1 MCFSAP
7 VSFAA
12 SAGLG
17 VIGGASLKK
26 AKKKYRYLAAMP
38 LLFGLQQFFEGMQW
52 LTAEPNMFYAYA
64 FLLFAFIIWPT
75 YIPLAIYKAER
86 LKKRKQ
92 ILTTI
97 ISMGAFASLFLMII
111 LYNETLDVSVI
122 GHSIAYSL
130 DVPLYQIY
138 VGVVYYVAVTV
149 GSFFVASDKLLNVF
163 GGLVLFAAFV
173 AWTFFSAAFVSVWC
187 FMSAILSLFI
197 YYFIYKR

>member
-1 MCFSAP
+1 M
-7 VSFAA
+7 
-12 SAGLG
+12 G